1 MTTDST
7 DVAKLRAEFEKLA
20 TDSHKFA
27 CSPRGTYRNPALARD
42 WKWFRLGHA
51 QAQVEAKAEACK
63 VSAMWNALINFAIDN
78 LPYGEAITVMRL
90 WREGDFQSIRD
101 EWPEAPEEMFP

>member
-1 MTTDST
+1 MMIGSREY
-7 DVAKLRAEFEKLA
+7 AELRTEFEKLA
-20 TDSHKFA
+20 SDSHKFA
-27 CSPRGTYRNPALARD
+27 CSPRGTYRNPAVARD

-51 QAQVEAKAEACK
+51 QAEAEARK
-63 VSAMWNALINFAIDN
+63 VGAMWNALINFAIDD
-78 LPYGEAITVMRL
+78 LPDDEAITVMRL